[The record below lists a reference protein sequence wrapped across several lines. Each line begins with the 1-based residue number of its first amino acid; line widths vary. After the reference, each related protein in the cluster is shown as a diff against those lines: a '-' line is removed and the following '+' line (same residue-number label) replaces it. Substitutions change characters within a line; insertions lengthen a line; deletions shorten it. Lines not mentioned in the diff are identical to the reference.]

1 MKRLIR
7 MKEGKLTGGVLG
19 NIGSYSEIDPVAIR
33 ILFVV
38 LTMLPVG
45 IGVIM
50 YIAVWTLMHE
60 KGSRRSG
67 EPRHAVSVNA
77 RDRTCNRRLG
87 NGRSL
92 SGIS

>member
-19 NIGSYSEIDPVAIR
+19 NIGSYSEIDPVVIR

-60 KGSRRSG
+60 
-67 EPRHAVSVNA
+67 
-77 RDRTCNRRLG
+77 
-87 NGRSL
+87 
-92 SGIS
+92 